1 MHRKYAT
8 FINAC
13 GIIDSSTATQY
24 FALVTTAS
32 IWFPEIFL
40 WHQHFVKIVFLSL
53 SNKWFV
59 LPFRNSKMIK
69 RNISIDYIS
78 TSYIQCILIL
88 MFPGADN
95 WPVYDLLG
103 VEAKVEIHVQWKV
116 CNNIITVTDLRTRSV
131 PVLSLFANHFNLSC
145 ECIVVLSL

>member
-1 MHRKYAT
+1 MRWKYAT
-8 FINAC
+8 SINAC
-13 GIIDSSTATQY
+13 GIINSSIATHH
-24 FALVTTAS
+24 FSLVTTAS

-53 SNKWFV
+53 SNKWFE
-59 LPFRNSKMIK
+59 NDYQ
-69 RNISIDYIS
+69 NISIDYIS